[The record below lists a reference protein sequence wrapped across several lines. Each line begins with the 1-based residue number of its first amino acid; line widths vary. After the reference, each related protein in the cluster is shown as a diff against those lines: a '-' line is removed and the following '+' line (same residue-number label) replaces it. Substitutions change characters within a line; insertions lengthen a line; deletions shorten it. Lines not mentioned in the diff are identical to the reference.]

1 MLKFI
6 LYSSGFICMVIG
18 FFYFICYSNLFT
30 FGYSFKQYFQ
40 FMFSHIRNYSLL
52 LGMILT
58 MVALHM
64 KGASKK

>member
-6 LYSSGFICMVIG
+6 LYCSGFILMVIG

-30 FGYSFKQYFQ
+30 FGYSWNQYFE

-52 LGMILT
+52 LGIILT
-58 MVALHM
+58 FVALYM
-64 KGASKK
+64 KGASKR